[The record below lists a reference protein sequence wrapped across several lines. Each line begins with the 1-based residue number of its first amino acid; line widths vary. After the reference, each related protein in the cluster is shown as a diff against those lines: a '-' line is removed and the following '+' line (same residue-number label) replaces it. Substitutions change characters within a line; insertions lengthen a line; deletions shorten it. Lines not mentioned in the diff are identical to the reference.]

1 MTPHVAHTRC
11 AAAAAMNGRTTRHGG
26 YAVSPRKHIEECL
39 GWLKTIAPKV
49 WEFNELLIHVS
60 FIKSTSGQELPGGE
74 SAWCNRPRRCRAR
87 APAPTRKFRTHHNV
101 SENGNRVGRPDY
113 PRSAFTPPHA
123 KCTGAADRRLSP
135 SVRGARTTSGCIR
148 PAERP
153 ASPYSVRYEFCHRDS
168 KEHMRG

>member
-1 MTPHVAHTRC
+1 MKVTPHVAHTRC

-26 YAVSPRKHIEECL
+26 YAVSPPKHIEECL

-60 FIKSTSGQELPGGE
+60 FIKSTSGQELPGGD
-74 SAWCNRPRRCRAR
+74 SAWCNRPRLCRSR

-113 PRSAFTPPHA
+113 PRSAFTPP
-123 KCTGAADRRLSP
+123 RP
-135 SVRGARTTSGCIR
+135 SVPVMQTADSLLCRVGANYIR
-148 PAERP
+148 LNSAGRAPGVSLF
-153 ASPYSVRYEFCHRDS
+153 SPI
-168 KEHMRG
+168 